1 MIKIFNTMG
10 KKIEELQT
18 VEPNTVKM
26 YVCGPTVYDYVHI
39 GHGRT
44 FVAFDAMVRYL
55 KLRGYNVIRVQNIT
69 DIDDKIIKRAQ
80 DTGKDWT
87 EIVDFYLKDYIDAM
101 SQLKVEIDQHPRVS
115 THIKEIIEFIQGLI
129 DKGHAYVA
137 PSGSVYFDVDT
148 FPSYGLLSGTKKEEW
163 NQGEEFVKEKRHPYD
178 FAVWKAWK
186 PGEPYWESPWGK
198 GRPGWHIE
206 CSTMSTRYLGEQF
219 DIHGGGVDLVF
230 PHHENERAQSEA
242 LLGKTWV
249 KYWVHVSYLTINKE
263 KMSKSL
269 KNIIPLNEAIKKWGT
284 NTLRYWFLT
293 AKYRNTID
301 FSEDS
306 LSQASTSLRRLKDAM
321 SVLRGIIKDG
331 PKYYSNDEQVKT
343 QRKIISLIQKFHE
356 ALSEDFDTATALS
369 YIHEIATIVF
379 NELQTSEDFMGA
391 MLALDA
397 FRQFNYIYGVMD
409 EEFNLAYDN
418 LNKVI
423 DAVVEV
429 RNILRAKK
437 MYDLSDQIRDVLSKA
452 GIKLLDSKDKTT
464 WRFE

>member
-1 MIKIFNTMG
+1 MG
-10 KKIEELQT
+10 KKLEELQT

-397 FRQFNYIYGVMD
+397 FRQFNYVYGVMD

>member
-1 MIKIFNTMG
+1 MG
-10 KKIEELQT
+10 KRLEELQT

-397 FRQFNYIYGVMD
+397 FRQFNYVYGVMD

>member
-10 KKIEELQT
+10 KKLEELQT

-178 FAVWKAWK
+178 FALWKAWK

-397 FRQFNYIYGVMD
+397 FRQFNYVYGVMD

>member
-10 KKIEELQT
+10 KKLEELQT

-321 SVLRGIIKDG
+321 SALRGIIKDG

-397 FRQFNYIYGVMD
+397 FRQFNYVYGVMD

-437 MYDLSDQIRDVLSKA
+437 MYDLSDQIRDALSKA

>member
-10 KKIEELQT
+10 KKLEELQT

-137 PSGSVYFDVDT
+137 LSGSVYFDVDT

-397 FRQFNYIYGVMD
+397 FRQFNYVYGVMD

>member
-10 KKIEELQT
+10 KKLEELQT

-178 FAVWKAWK
+178 FALWKAWK

-397 FRQFNYIYGVMD
+397 FRQFNYVYGVMD

-437 MYDLSDQIRDVLSKA
+437 MYDLSDQIRDVLAKA

>member
-10 KKIEELQT
+10 KKLEELQT

-397 FRQFNYIYGVMD
+397 FRQFNYVYGVMD

-437 MYDLSDQIRDVLSKA
+437 MYDLSDQIRDVLSNA

>member
-10 KKIEELQT
+10 KKLEELQT

-44 FVAFDAMVRYL
+44 FVAFDAMIRYL

-397 FRQFNYIYGVMD
+397 FRQFNYVYGVMD

>member
-10 KKIEELQT
+10 KKLEELQT

-397 FRQFNYIYGVMD
+397 FRQFNYVYGVMD

-437 MYDLSDQIRDVLSKA
+437 MYDLSDQIRDALSKA

>member
-10 KKIEELQT
+10 KKLEELQT

-26 YVCGPTVYDYVHI
+26 YVCGSTVYDYVHI

-397 FRQFNYIYGVMD
+397 FRQFNYVYGVMD

>member
-10 KKIEELQT
+10 KKLEELQT

-178 FAVWKAWK
+178 FALWKAWK

-397 FRQFNYIYGVMD
+397 FRQFNYVYGVMD

-437 MYDLSDQIRDVLSKA
+437 MYDLSDQIRDVLGKA

>member
-10 KKIEELQT
+10 KKLEELQT

-55 KLRGYNVIRVQNIT
+55 KLRGYNVIRVQNVT

-129 DKGHAYVA
+129 EKGHAYVA

-397 FRQFNYIYGVMD
+397 FRQFNYVYGVMD

-429 RNILRAKK
+429 RNMLRAKK

>member
-1 MIKIFNTMG
+1 
-10 KKIEELQT
+10 
-18 VEPNTVKM
+18 
-26 YVCGPTVYDYVHI
+26 
-39 GHGRT
+39 
-44 FVAFDAMVRYL
+44 
-55 KLRGYNVIRVQNIT
+55 
-69 DIDDKIIKRAQ
+69 
-80 DTGKDWT
+80 
-87 EIVDFYLKDYIDAM
+87 
-101 SQLKVEIDQHPRVS
+101 
-115 THIKEIIEFIQGLI
+115 
-129 DKGHAYVA
+129 
-137 PSGSVYFDVDT
+137 
-148 FPSYGLLSGTKKEEW
+148 
-163 NQGEEFVKEKRHPYD
+163 
-178 FAVWKAWK
+178 AVWKAWK

-331 PKYYSNDEQVKT
+331 PKYYSDDEQVKS

-397 FRQFNYIYGVMD
+397 FRQFNYVYGVMD

>member
-10 KKIEELQT
+10 KKLEELQT

-331 PKYYSNDEQVKT
+331 PKYYSNDEEVKT

-397 FRQFNYIYGVMD
+397 IRQFNYVYGVMD

>member
-1 MIKIFNTMG
+1 MG
-10 KKIEELQT
+10 KKLEELQT

-101 SQLKVEIDQHPRVS
+101 SQLKVEIEQHPKVS

-219 DIHGGGVDLVF
+219 DIHGGGADLVF

-391 MLALDA
+391 MLVLDA
-397 FRQFNYIYGVMD
+397 FRQFNYVYGVMD

-423 DAVVEV
+423 DTVVEV

>member
-10 KKIEELQT
+10 KKLEELQT

-69 DIDDKIIKRAQ
+69 DIDDKIIKRAH

-331 PKYYSNDEQVKT
+331 PKYYSDDEQVKS

-397 FRQFNYIYGVMD
+397 FRQFNYVYGVMD

>member
-10 KKIEELQT
+10 KKLEELQT

-397 FRQFNYIYGVMD
+397 FRQFNYVYGVMD

-418 LNKVI
+418 LSKVV

-437 MYDLSDQIRDVLSKA
+437 MYDLSDQIRDVLGKA

>member
-1 MIKIFNTMG
+1 MG
-10 KKIEELQT
+10 KKLEELQT

-55 KLRGYNVIRVQNIT
+55 RLRGYNVIRVQNVT

-129 DKGHAYVA
+129 EKGHAYVA

-269 KNIIPLNEAIKKWGT
+269 KNIIPLNEAIKKWGN

-397 FRQFNYIYGVMD
+397 FRQFNYVYGVMD

-418 LNKVI
+418 LSKVI

>member
-10 KKIEELQT
+10 KKLEELQT

-101 SQLKVEIDQHPRVS
+101 SQLKVGIDQHPRVS

-137 PSGSVYFDVDT
+137 LSGSVYFDVDT

-397 FRQFNYIYGVMD
+397 FRQFNYVYGVMD

>member
-1 MIKIFNTMG
+1 MG
-10 KKIEELQT
+10 KKLEELQT

-178 FAVWKAWK
+178 FALWKAWK
-186 PGEPYWESPWGK
+186 PGEPYWDSPWGK

-331 PKYYSNDEQVKT
+331 PKYYSDDEQVKS

-397 FRQFNYIYGVMD
+397 FRQFNYVYGVMD

>member
-10 KKIEELQT
+10 KKLEELQT

-397 FRQFNYIYGVMD
+397 FRQFNYVYGVMD

>member
-10 KKIEELQT
+10 KKLEELQT

-178 FAVWKAWK
+178 FALWKAWK
-186 PGEPYWESPWGK
+186 PGEPYWDSPWGK

-331 PKYYSNDEQVKT
+331 PKYYSDDEQVKS

-397 FRQFNYIYGVMD
+397 FRQFNYVYGVMD

>member
-10 KKIEELQT
+10 KKLEELQT

-101 SQLKVEIDQHPRVS
+101 SQLKIEIDQHPRVS

-163 NQGEEFVKEKRHPYD
+163 NQGEEFVKEKKHPYD

-397 FRQFNYIYGVMD
+397 FRQFNYVYGVMD

>member
-1 MIKIFNTMG
+1 MG
-10 KKIEELQT
+10 KKLEELQT

-178 FAVWKAWK
+178 FALWKAWK

-397 FRQFNYIYGVMD
+397 FRQFNYVYGVMD

-437 MYDLSDQIRDVLSKA
+437 MYDLSDQIRDVLAKA